1 MIEAVVE
8 FLESLA
14 ATPWFMVVVFAIALL
29 DSVIPVVPSETAL
42 ITGGVAAGFGDLP
55 LVGVIAAGACGAILG
70 DLLAYQVGTTFGS
83 ALERKAPE
91 RWLDRIAW
99 ARKAL
104 SRRAGIFLVFGRFIP
119 LGRTVITITSGI
131 TRMPRT
137 RFLGY
142 IAIAGVIWS
151 TYAAGL
157 GFLFG
162 RRFQDNHAVAFTWAF
177 ATAVGI
183 LVAVELTSRALDRRK
198 ARV

>member
-1 MIEAVVE
+1 M
-8 FLESLA
+8 
-14 ATPWFMVVVFAIALL
+14 
-29 DSVIPVVPSETAL
+29 
-42 ITGGVAAGFGDLP
+42 
-55 LVGVIAAGACGAILG
+55 
-70 DLLAYQVGTTFGS
+70 
-83 ALERKAPE
+83 
-91 RWLDRIAW
+91 
-99 ARKAL
+99 
-104 SRRAGIFLVFGRFIP
+104 
-119 LGRTVITITSGI
+119 TSGI

-142 IAIAGVIWS
+142 IVIAGVIWA

-183 LVAVELTSRALDRRK
+183 LVAVELTRRALDRRK